1 MKNPTFKIAAAA
13 MMVAGAFA
21 TQTYAAGF
29 QLSEQSA
36 IQMGRAMAGAG
47 IVGDD
52 LSAVHYNPAG
62 MTLLSGTRMQATGTW
77 VAVNLDYE
85 GNYGQSENGRL
96 KGQTIP
102 AGFITHQINDSLWAG
117 LGLTVPY
124 GMGTEYGEGWEGRER
139 GTESMILTFDI
150 NPNLAW
156 KVNDKLSVGGGISL
170 QYAKAELGSGRIVSN
185 NDHTIVSKNGH
196 TINSNVKGDSWAWGW
211 NVGVMFQPVE
221 TVRLG
226 LAYRSNISHNADG
239 HTTLNNVPVK
249 TDNGLVLTN
258 IRSDMEVRIKT
269 PDTITFSATWE
280 ATDALRLSGTAR
292 WSKWSNFHSLDV
304 QNLDLAGTQ
313 FSSTVVENNWDDTW
327 FFSVGADYKLNGQ
340 WTIRGGVAYDQGP
353 VENQYRMAVIPD
365 TDRVWFSGGASYKYT
380 DNLTFDFGATYIKGV
395 GDTDLYDKVGG
406 KKIGE
411 FKSLDSYIF
420 SAQMQYLF

>member
-47 IVGDD
+47 VVGDD

-85 GNYGQSENGRL
+85 CRDGSVTENGRL

-124 GMGTEYGEGWEGRER
+124 GMGTEFDENWGGMDR

-170 QYAKAELGSGRIVSN
+170 QYAKAELGFGFDVPSFKTVA
-185 NDHTIVSKNGH
+185 HA
-196 TINSNVKGDSWAWGW
+196 NVKGDSWAWGW
-211 NVGVMFQPVE
+211 NVGMMFQPVE
-221 TVRLG
+221 TVRVG
-226 LAYRSNISHNADG
+226 LAYRSHIAHNADG
-239 HTTLNNVPVK
+239 HTTL
-249 TDNGLVLTN
+249 DINGMRSLT
-258 IRSDMEVRIKT
+258 SDMKVRIKT
-269 PDTITFSATWE
+269 PDTITLSATWE

-292 WSKWSNFHSLDV
+292 WSKWSNFKSLSLDNSGFDNQMV
-304 QNLDLAGTQ
+304 DLIA
-313 FSSTVVENNWDDTW
+313 SAHSTITNNWDDTW

-340 WTIRGGVAYDQGP
+340 WTVRGGVAYDQGP

-395 GDTDLYDKVGG
+395 GDKELVSVNEKAS
-406 KKIGE
+406 GE

>member
-170 QYAKAELGSGRIVSN
+170 QYAKAELGMGM
-185 NDHTIVSKNGH
+185 GPMQA
-196 TINSNVKGDSWAWGW
+196 NVKGDSWAWGW
-211 NVGVMFQPVE
+211 NVGLMFQPVE

-226 LAYRSNISHNADG
+226 LAYRSHIAHNAEG
-239 HTTLNNVPVK
+239 HTDVK
-249 TDNGLVLTN
+249 GLQNLT
-258 IRSDMEVRIKT
+258 SDMKVRIKT
-269 PDTITFSATWE
+269 PDTVTLSATWE

-292 WSKWSNFHSLDV
+292 WSKWSNFRTLDV
-304 QNLDLAGTQ
+304 QNLDFNTPPLDAYANV
-313 FSSTVVENNWDDTW
+313 SVENNWDDTW

-340 WTIRGGVAYDQGP
+340 WTVRGGVAYDQGP

>member
-85 GNYGQSENGRL
+85 GDSGQSENGRL
-96 KGQTIP
+96 KGQIIP

-124 GMGTEYGEGWEGRER
+124 GMGTEYGEGWEGKSR

-156 KVNDKLSVGGGISL
+156 KVNEKLSVGGGISL
-170 QYAKAELGSGRIVSN
+170 QYAKAELGMGM
-185 NDHTIVSKNGH
+185 GPMQA
-196 TINSNVKGDSWAWGW
+196 NVKGDSWAWGW
-211 NVGVMFQPVE
+211 NVGLMFQPVE

-226 LAYRSNISHNADG
+226 LAYRSHIAHNAEG
-239 HTTLNNVPVK
+239 HTDVKGLLN
-249 TDNGLVLTN
+249 LT
-258 IRSDMEVRIKT
+258 SDMKVRIKT
-269 PDTITFSATWE
+269 PDTVTLSATWE

-292 WSKWSNFHSLDV
+292 WSKWSNFRSLNV
-304 QNLDLAGTQ
+304 QNLDLAGTKLGT
-313 FSSTVVENNWDDTW
+313 TVVENNWDDTW

-340 WTIRGGVAYDQGP
+340 WTVRGGVAYDQGP

-395 GDTDLYDKVGG
+395 GDTDLYNKVSG

>member
-1 MKNPTFKIAAAA
+1 MKNPTFKIAAVA

-85 GNYGQSENGRL
+85 GDSGQSENGRL
-96 KGQTIP
+96 KGQIIP

-124 GMGTEYGEGWEGRER
+124 GMGTEYGEGWEGKSR

-156 KVNDKLSVGGGISL
+156 KVNEKLSVGGGISL
-170 QYAKAELGSGRIVSN
+170 QYAKAELGMGM
-185 NDHTIVSKNGH
+185 GPMQA
-196 TINSNVKGDSWAWGW
+196 NVKGDSWAWGW

>member
-47 IVGDD
+47 VVGDD

-77 VAVNLDYE
+77 VAVNLDYK
-85 GNYGQSENGRL
+85 GDSGQSENGRL

-124 GMGTEYGEGWEGRER
+124 GMGTEYGEGWKGKSR

-170 QYAKAELGSGRIVSN
+170 QYAKAELGMGM
-185 NDHTIVSKNGH
+185 GPMQA
-196 TINSNVKGDSWAWGW
+196 NVKGDSWAWGW
-211 NVGVMFQPVE
+211 NVGLMFQPVE

-226 LAYRSNISHNADG
+226 LAYRSHIAHNADG
-239 HTTLNNVPVK
+239 HTTLNNVPNATGVS
-249 TDNGLVLTN
+249 NL
-258 IRSDMEVRIKT
+258 RSDMEVRLKT
-269 PDTITFSATWE
+269 PDTITLSATWE

-292 WSKWSNFHSLDV
+292 WSKWSNFRSLNV
-304 QNLDLAGTQ
+304 QNLDLAGTKLGT
-313 FSSTVVENNWDDTW
+313 TVVENNWDDTW

-340 WTIRGGVAYDQGP
+340 WTVRGGVAYDQGP

-406 KKIGE
+406 KIGE

>member
-170 QYAKAELGSGRIVSN
+170 QYAKAELGMGM
-185 NDHTIVSKNGH
+185 GPMQA
-196 TINSNVKGDSWAWGW
+196 NVKGDSWAWGW
-211 NVGVMFQPVE
+211 NVGLMFQPVD
-221 TVRLG
+221 TVRVG
-226 LAYRSNISHNADG
+226 LAYRSHIAHNADG
-239 HTTLNNVPVK
+239 HTTL
-249 TDNGLVLTN
+249 DINGMGSLT
-258 IRSDMEVRIKT
+258 SDMKVRIKT
-269 PDTITFSATWE
+269 PDTVTLSATWE

-292 WSKWSNFHSLDV
+292 WSKWSNFKSLSLDNSGFDNQIV
-304 QNLDLAGTQ
+304 DQIA
-313 FSSTVVENNWDDTW
+313 SAHSTITNNWDDTW

-340 WTIRGGVAYDQGP
+340 WTVRGGVAYDQGP

>member
-47 IVGDD
+47 VVGDD

-77 VAVNLDYE
+77 VAGTWVAVNLDYE
-85 GNYGQSENGRL
+85 GDSGQSENGRL
-96 KGQTIP
+96 KGQIIP

-124 GMGTEYGEGWEGRER
+124 GMSTEFGEGWEGRER

-156 KVNDKLSVGGGISL
+156 KVNEKLSVGGGVSL
-170 QYAKAELGSGRIVSN
+170 QYAKAELGSGRIVSE
-185 NDHTIVSKNGH
+185 NGH

-226 LAYRSNISHNADG
+226 LAYRSHIAHNADG
-239 HTTLNNVPVK
+239 HTTLSNVPNALLNPYAPGVS
-249 TDNGLVLTN
+249 NL
-258 IRSDMEVRIKT
+258 RSDMEVRIKT
-269 PDTITFSATWE
+269 PDTVTLSATWE

-292 WSKWSNFHSLDV
+292 WSKWSNFRSLNV
-304 QNLDLAGTQ
+304 QNLDLAGTKLGT
-313 FSSTVVENNWDDTW
+313 TVVENNWDDTW

-340 WTIRGGVAYDQGP
+340 WTVRGGVAYDQGP

-380 DNLTFDFGATYIKGV
+380 DNLTFDFGATYIKG
-395 GDTDLYDKVGG
+395 GG

>member
-13 MMVAGAFA
+13 MMVAGAFT

-47 IVGDD
+47 VVGDD

-85 GNYGQSENGRL
+85 SRDGSVTENGRL

-124 GMGTEYGEGWEGRER
+124 GMGTEFDENWGGMDR

-170 QYAKAELGSGRIVSN
+170 QYAKAELGFGFGFDVPSFKTVA
-185 NDHTIVSKNGH
+185 HA
-196 TINSNVKGDSWAWGW
+196 NVKGDSWAWGW
-211 NVGVMFQPVE
+211 NVGMMFQPVE
-221 TVRLG
+221 TVRVG
-226 LAYRSNISHNADG
+226 LAYRSHIAHNADG
-239 HTTLNNVPVK
+239 HTTL
-249 TDNGLVLTN
+249 DINGMRSLT
-258 IRSDMEVRIKT
+258 SDMKVRIKT
-269 PDTITFSATWE
+269 PDTITLSATWE

-292 WSKWSNFHSLDV
+292 WSKWSNFKSLSLDNSGFDNQMV
-304 QNLDLAGTQ
+304 DLIA
-313 FSSTVVENNWDDTW
+313 SAHSTITNNWDDTW

-340 WTIRGGVAYDQGP
+340 WTVRGGVAYDQGP

-395 GDTDLYDKVGG
+395 GDKELVSVNEKAS
-406 KKIGE
+406 GE

>member
-47 IVGDD
+47 VVGDD

-85 GNYGQSENGRL
+85 GDSGQSENGRL
-96 KGQTIP
+96 KGQIIP

-124 GMGTEYGEGWEGRER
+124 GMGTEFGEGWEGRER

-156 KVNDKLSVGGGISL
+156 KVNEKLSVGGGVSL
-170 QYAKAELGSGRIVSN
+170 QYAKAELGSGRIVSE
-185 NDHTIVSKNGH
+185 NGH

-292 WSKWSNFHSLDV
+292 WSKWSNFKSLSLDNSGFGSAPKID
-304 QNLDLAGTQ
+304 QIAATH
-313 FSSTVVENNWDDTW
+313 STITNNWDDTW

-340 WTIRGGVAYDQGP
+340 WTVRGGVAYDQGP

-395 GDTDLYDKVGG
+395 GDTDLYNEVGG

>member
-1 MKNPTFKIAAAA
+1 MKNPTFKIATAA

-170 QYAKAELGSGRIVSN
+170 QYAKAELGMGM
-185 NDHTIVSKNGH
+185 GPMQA
-196 TINSNVKGDSWAWGW
+196 NVKGDSWAWGW
-211 NVGVMFQPVE
+211 NVGLMFQPVE

-226 LAYRSNISHNADG
+226 LAYRSHIAHNAEG
-239 HTTLNNVPVK
+239 HTDVK
-249 TDNGLVLTN
+249 GLQNLT
-258 IRSDMEVRIKT
+258 SDMKVRIKT
-269 PDTITFSATWE
+269 PDTVTLSATWE

-292 WSKWSNFHSLDV
+292 WSKWSNFRTLDV
-304 QNLDLAGTQ
+304 QNLDFNTPPIGRIRQRSRRKQLGRH
-313 FSSTVVENNWDDTW
+313 VVLLRRCRLQAQRPVDCPRRRGLRP
-327 FFSVGADYKLNGQ
+327 GAC
-340 WTIRGGVAYDQGP
+340 
-353 VENQYRMAVIPD
+353 
-365 TDRVWFSGGASYKYT
+365 
-380 DNLTFDFGATYIKGV
+380 
-395 GDTDLYDKVGG
+395 
-406 KKIGE
+406 
-411 FKSLDSYIF
+411 
-420 SAQMQYLF
+420 

>member
-47 IVGDD
+47 VVGDD

-85 GNYGQSENGRL
+85 GDSGQSENGRL
-96 KGQTIP
+96 KGQIIP

-124 GMGTEYGEGWEGRER
+124 GMGTEYGEGWEGKSR

-156 KVNDKLSVGGGISL
+156 KVNEKLSVGGGISL
-170 QYAKAELGSGRIVSN
+170 QYAKAELGMGPMQA
-185 NDHTIVSKNGH
+185 
-196 TINSNVKGDSWAWGW
+196 NVKGDSWAWGW
-211 NVGVMFQPVE
+211 NVGLMFQPVE

-226 LAYRSNISHNADG
+226 LAYRSHIAHNAEG
-239 HTTLNNVPVK
+239 HTDVKGPLN
-249 TDNGLVLTN
+249 LT
-258 IRSDMEVRIKT
+258 SDMKVRIKT
-269 PDTITFSATWE
+269 PDTVTLSATWE

-292 WSKWSNFHSLDV
+292 WSKWSNFRSLNV
-304 QNLDLAGTQ
+304 QNLDLAGTKLGT
-313 FSSTVVENNWDDTW
+313 TVVENNWDDTW

-340 WTIRGGVAYDQGP
+340 WTVRGGVAYDQGP

-406 KKIGE
+406 EKIGE

>member
-85 GNYGQSENGRL
+85 SRDGSVTENGRL

-124 GMGTEYGEGWEGRER
+124 GMGTEFDENWGGMDR

-170 QYAKAELGSGRIVSN
+170 QYAKAELGFGFGFDVPSFKTVA
-185 NDHTIVSKNGH
+185 HA
-196 TINSNVKGDSWAWGW
+196 NVKGDSWAWGW
-211 NVGVMFQPVE
+211 NVGMMFQPVE
-221 TVRLG
+221 TVRVG
-226 LAYRSNISHNADG
+226 LAYRSHIAHNADG
-239 HTTLNNVPVK
+239 HTTL
-249 TDNGLVLTN
+249 DINGMRSLT
-258 IRSDMEVRIKT
+258 SDMKVRIKT
-269 PDTITFSATWE
+269 PDTITLSATWE

-292 WSKWSNFHSLDV
+292 WSKWSNFKSLSLDNSGFDNQMV
-304 QNLDLAGTQ
+304 DLIA
-313 FSSTVVENNWDDTW
+313 SAHSTITNNWDDTW

-340 WTIRGGVAYDQGP
+340 WTVRGGVAYDQGP

-395 GDTDLYDKVGG
+395 GDKELVSVNEKAS
-406 KKIGE
+406 GE

>member
-85 GNYGQSENGRL
+85 GDSGQSENGRL
-96 KGQTIP
+96 KGQIIP

-124 GMGTEYGEGWEGRER
+124 GMGTEFGEGWEGRER

-156 KVNDKLSVGGGISL
+156 KVNEKLSVGGGVSL
-170 QYAKAELGSGRIVSN
+170 QYAKAELGSGR
-185 NDHTIVSKNGH
+185 IVSKNGH

-313 FSSTVVENNWDDTW
+313 FSSTVVENNWDDT
-327 FFSVGADYKLNGQ
+327 L
-340 WTIRGGVAYDQGP
+340 
-353 VENQYRMAVIPD
+353 
-365 TDRVWFSGGASYKYT
+365 
-380 DNLTFDFGATYIKGV
+380 
-395 GDTDLYDKVGG
+395 
-406 KKIGE
+406 
-411 FKSLDSYIF
+411 SLIHI
-420 SAQMQYLF
+420 

>member
-1 MKNPTFKIAAAA
+1 

-47 IVGDD
+47 VVGDD

-85 GNYGQSENGRL
+85 SRDGSVTENGRL

-124 GMGTEYGEGWEGRER
+124 GMGTEYDEGWEGRER

-170 QYAKAELGSGRIVSN
+170 QYAKAELGMGMGP
-185 NDHTIVSKNGH
+185 TQA
-196 TINSNVKGDSWAWGW
+196 NVKGDSWAWGW

-226 LAYRSNISHNADG
+226 LAYRSHIAHNAEG
-239 HTTLNNVPVK
+239 HTDVKGLLN
-249 TDNGLVLTN
+249 LT
-258 IRSDMEVRIKT
+258 SDMKVRIKT
-269 PDTITFSATWE
+269 PDTITLSATWE

-304 QNLDLAGTQ
+304 QNLDLADPQ

>member
-1 MKNPTFKIAAAA
+1 MKNPTFKIATAA

-170 QYAKAELGSGRIVSN
+170 QYAKAELGMGM
-185 NDHTIVSKNGH
+185 GPMQA
-196 TINSNVKGDSWAWGW
+196 NVKGDSWAWGW
-211 NVGVMFQPVE
+211 NVGLMFQPVE

-226 LAYRSNISHNADG
+226 LAYRSHIAHNAEG
-239 HTTLNNVPVK
+239 HTDVK
-249 TDNGLVLTN
+249 GLQNLT
-258 IRSDMEVRIKT
+258 SDMKVRIKT

-304 QNLDLAGTQ
+304 QNLDLAGPQ

>member
-124 GMGTEYGEGWEGRER
+124 GMGTEYGEGWKGRER

-170 QYAKAELGSGRIVSN
+170 QYAKAELGSGR
-185 NDHTIVSKNGH
+185 IVSKNGH

>member
-47 IVGDD
+47 IVGDA

-62 MTLLSGTRMQATGTW
+62 MTLLSRTRMQATGTW

-85 GNYGQSENGRL
+85 SRDGSVTENGRL

-124 GMGTEYGEGWEGRER
+124 GMGTEFDENWGGMDR

-170 QYAKAELGSGRIVSN
+170 QYAKAELGFGFGFDVPSFKTAA
-185 NDHTIVSKNGH
+185 HA
-196 TINSNVKGDSWAWGW
+196 NVKGDSWAWGW
-211 NVGVMFQPVE
+211 NVGMMFQPVE
-221 TVRLG
+221 TVRVG
-226 LAYRSNISHNADG
+226 LAYRSHIAHNADG
-239 HTTLNNVPVK
+239 HTTL
-249 TDNGLVLTN
+249 DINGMGSLT
-258 IRSDMEVRIKT
+258 SDMKVRIKT
-269 PDTITFSATWE
+269 PDTITLSATWE
-280 ATDALRLSGTAR
+280 ATAALRLSGTAR
-292 WSKWSNFHSLDV
+292 WSKWSNFKSLSLDNSGFGSAPAID
-304 QNLDLAGTQ
+304 QIAAAH
-313 FSSTVVENNWDDTW
+313 STITNNWDDTW

-340 WTIRGGVAYDQGP
+340 WTVRGGVAYDQGP

-365 TDRVWFSGGASYKYT
+365 TDRVWFSGGASNKYT

-395 GDTDLYDKVGG
+395 GDKEL
-406 KKIGE
+406 E
-411 FKSLDSYIF
+411 
-420 SAQMQYLF
+420 SANEKASGD

>member
-47 IVGDD
+47 VVGDD

-85 GNYGQSENGRL
+85 SHDGSVTENGRL
-96 KGQTIP
+96 KGQIIP
-102 AGFITHQINDSLWAG
+102 AGFLTHQINDSLWAG

-124 GMGTEYGEGWEGRER
+124 GMGTEYGEDWEGRER

-170 QYAKAELGSGRIVSN
+170 QYAKAELGMGM
-185 NDHTIVSKNGH
+185 GPMQA
-196 TINSNVKGDSWAWGW
+196 NVKGDSWAWGW
-211 NVGVMFQPVE
+211 NVGLMFQPVE

-226 LAYRSNISHNADG
+226 LAYRSHIAHNAEG
-239 HTTLNNVPVK
+239 HTDVKSPLN
-249 TDNGLVLTN
+249 LT
-258 IRSDMEVRIKT
+258 SDMKVRIKT
-269 PDTITFSATWE
+269 PDTVTLSATWE

-292 WSKWSNFHSLDV
+292 WSKWSNFRTLDV
-304 QNLDLAGTQ
+304 QNLDFNGTPYAK
-313 FSSTVVENNWDDTW
+313 VPVENNWDDTW

-340 WTIRGGVAYDQGP
+340 WTVRGGVAYDQGP

-406 KKIGE
+406 EKIGE

>member
-124 GMGTEYGEGWEGRER
+124 GMG
-139 GTESMILTFDI
+139 
-150 NPNLAW
+150 
-156 KVNDKLSVGGGISL
+156 LSLIH
-170 QYAKAELGSGRIVSN
+170 I
-185 NDHTIVSKNGH
+185 
-196 TINSNVKGDSWAWGW
+196 
-211 NVGVMFQPVE
+211 
-221 TVRLG
+221 
-226 LAYRSNISHNADG
+226 
-239 HTTLNNVPVK
+239 
-249 TDNGLVLTN
+249 
-258 IRSDMEVRIKT
+258 
-269 PDTITFSATWE
+269 
-280 ATDALRLSGTAR
+280 
-292 WSKWSNFHSLDV
+292 
-304 QNLDLAGTQ
+304 
-313 FSSTVVENNWDDTW
+313 
-327 FFSVGADYKLNGQ
+327 
-340 WTIRGGVAYDQGP
+340 
-353 VENQYRMAVIPD
+353 
-365 TDRVWFSGGASYKYT
+365 
-380 DNLTFDFGATYIKGV
+380 
-395 GDTDLYDKVGG
+395 
-406 KKIGE
+406 
-411 FKSLDSYIF
+411 
-420 SAQMQYLF
+420 

>member
-47 IVGDD
+47 VVGDD

-85 GNYGQSENGRL
+85 GDSGQSENGRL
-96 KGQTIP
+96 KGQIIP

-124 GMGTEYGEGWEGRER
+124 GMGTEFGEGWEGRER

-156 KVNDKLSVGGGISL
+156 KVNENSASAAASRPVR
-170 QYAKAELGSGRIVSN
+170 QGR
-185 NDHTIVSKNGH
+185 
-196 TINSNVKGDSWAWGW
+196 AW
-211 NVGVMFQPVE
+211 
-221 TVRLG
+221 
-226 LAYRSNISHNADG
+226 
-239 HTTLNNVPVK
+239 
-249 TDNGLVLTN
+249 
-258 IRSDMEVRIKT
+258 
-269 PDTITFSATWE
+269 
-280 ATDALRLSGTAR
+280 LR
-292 WSKWSNFHSLDV
+292 
-304 QNLDLAGTQ
+304 Q
-313 FSSTVVENNWDDTW
+313 
-327 FFSVGADYKLNGQ
+327 
-340 WTIRGGVAYDQGP
+340 
-353 VENQYRMAVIPD
+353 
-365 TDRVWFSGGASYKYT
+365 DR
-380 DNLTFDFGATYIKGV
+380 
-395 GDTDLYDKVGG
+395 
-406 KKIGE
+406 
-411 FKSLDSYIF
+411 
-420 SAQMQYLF
+420 

>member
-1 MKNPTFKIAAAA
+1 MKNPTFKIAAVA

-47 IVGDD
+47 VVGDD

-85 GNYGQSENGRL
+85 GDSGQSENGRL
-96 KGQTIP
+96 KGQIIP

-124 GMGTEYGEGWEGRER
+124 GMGTEYGEGWEGKSR

-156 KVNDKLSVGGGISL
+156 KVNEKLSVGGGISL
-170 QYAKAELGSGRIVSN
+170 QYAKAELGMGM
-185 NDHTIVSKNGH
+185 GP
-196 TINSNVKGDSWAWGW
+196 NVKGDSWAWGW
-211 NVGVMFQPVE
+211 NVGLMFQPVE

-226 LAYRSNISHNADG
+226 LAYRSHIAHNAEG
-239 HTTLNNVPVK
+239 HTDVKGPLN
-249 TDNGLVLTN
+249 LT
-258 IRSDMEVRIKT
+258 SDMKVRIKT
-269 PDTITFSATWE
+269 PDTVTLSATWE

-292 WSKWSNFHSLDV
+292 WSKWSNFRSLNV
-304 QNLDLAGTQ
+304 QNLDLAGTKLGT
-313 FSSTVVENNWDDTW
+313 TVVENNWDDTW

-340 WTIRGGVAYDQGP
+340 WTVRGGVAYDQGP

>member
-85 GNYGQSENGRL
+85 SRDGSVTENGRL

-124 GMGTEYGEGWEGRER
+124 GMGTEFDENWGGMDR

-150 NPNLAW
+150 NPNLAP
-156 KVNDKLSVGGGISL
+156 VR
-170 QYAKAELGSGRIVSN
+170 QGR
-185 NDHTIVSKNGH
+185 T
-196 TINSNVKGDSWAWGW
+196 
-211 NVGVMFQPVE
+211 
-221 TVRLG
+221 R
-226 LAYRSNISHNADG
+226 
-239 HTTLNNVPVK
+239 
-249 TDNGLVLTN
+249 
-258 IRSDMEVRIKT
+258 
-269 PDTITFSATWE
+269 
-280 ATDALRLSGTAR
+280 LRLRRSEFQDGSPCQR
-292 WSKWSNFHSLDV
+292 
-304 QNLDLAGTQ
+304 
-313 FSSTVVENNWDDTW
+313 
-327 FFSVGADYKLNGQ
+327 
-340 WTIRGGVAYDQGP
+340 QG
-353 VENQYRMAVIPD
+353 
-365 TDRVWFSGGASYKYT
+365 
-380 DNLTFDFGATYIKGV
+380 
-395 GDTDLYDKVGG
+395 
-406 KKIGE
+406 
-411 FKSLDSYIF
+411 
-420 SAQMQYLF
+420 

>member
-47 IVGDD
+47 VVGDD

-85 GNYGQSENGRL
+85 GDSGQSENGRL
-96 KGQTIP
+96 KGQIIP

-124 GMGTEYGEGWEGRER
+124 GMGTEFGEGWKGRER

-156 KVNDKLSVGGGISL
+156 KVNEKLSVGGGVSL
-170 QYAKAELGSGRIVSN
+170 QYAKAELGSGRIVSE
-185 NDHTIVSKNGH
+185 NGH

-226 LAYRSNISHNADG
+226 LAYRSHIAHNADG
-239 HTTLNNVPVK
+239 HTTLSNVPNALLNPYAPGVS
-249 TDNGLVLTN
+249 NL
-258 IRSDMEVRIKT
+258 RSDMEVRIKT
-269 PDTITFSATWE
+269 PDTVTLSATWE

-292 WSKWSNFHSLDV
+292 WSKWSNFRSLNV
-304 QNLDLAGTQ
+304 QNLDLAGTKLGT
-313 FSSTVVENNWDDTW
+313 TVVENNWDDTW

-340 WTIRGGVAYDQGP
+340 WTVRGGVAYDQGP

>member
-1 MKNPTFKIAAAA
+1 LKNPTFKIAAVA

-47 IVGDD
+47 VVGDD

-77 VAVNLDYE
+77 VAVNLDYK
-85 GNYGQSENGRL
+85 GDSGQSENGRL

-124 GMGTEYGEGWEGRER
+124 GMGTEYGEGWEGKSR

-156 KVNDKLSVGGGISL
+156 KVNDMLSVGGGISL
-170 QYAKAELGSGRIVSN
+170 QYAKAELGMGM
-185 NDHTIVSKNGH
+185 GPMQA
-196 TINSNVKGDSWAWGW
+196 NVKGDSWAWGW
-211 NVGVMFQPVE
+211 NVGLMFQPVE

-226 LAYRSNISHNADG
+226 LAYRSHIAHNAEG
-239 HTTLNNVPVK
+239 HTDVK
-249 TDNGLVLTN
+249 GLQNLT
-258 IRSDMEVRIKT
+258 SDMKVRIKT
-269 PDTITFSATWE
+269 PDTVTLSATWE

-292 WSKWSNFHSLDV
+292 WSKWSNFRSLNV
-304 QNLDLAGTQ
+304 QNLDLAGTKLGT
-313 FSSTVVENNWDDTW
+313 TVVENNWDDTW

-340 WTIRGGVAYDQGP
+340 WTVRGGVAYDQGP

-406 KKIGE
+406 EKIGE

>member
-47 IVGDD
+47 VVGDD

-85 GNYGQSENGRL
+85 SHDGSVTENGRL
-96 KGQTIP
+96 KGQIIP
-102 AGFITHQINDSLWAG
+102 AGFLTHQINDSLWAG

-124 GMGTEYGEGWEGRER
+124 GMGTEYGEDWEGRER

-170 QYAKAELGSGRIVSN
+170 QYAKAELGMGM
-185 NDHTIVSKNGH
+185 GPMQA
-196 TINSNVKGDSWAWGW
+196 NVKGDSWAWGW
-211 NVGVMFQPVE
+211 NVGLMFQPVE

-226 LAYRSNISHNADG
+226 LAYRSHIAHNAEG
-239 HTTLNNVPVK
+239 HTDVKSPLN
-249 TDNGLVLTN
+249 LT
-258 IRSDMEVRIKT
+258 SDMKVRIKT
-269 PDTITFSATWE
+269 PDTVTLSATWE

-292 WSKWSNFHSLDV
+292 WSKWSNFRTLDV
-304 QNLDLAGTQ
+304 QNLDFNGIPYAK
-313 FSSTVVENNWDDTW
+313 FANVPVENNWDDTW

-340 WTIRGGVAYDQGP
+340 WTVRGGVAYDQGP

-406 KKIGE
+406 EKIGE

>member
-47 IVGDD
+47 VVGDD

-85 GNYGQSENGRL
+85 SRDGSVTENGRL

-124 GMGTEYGEGWEGRER
+124 GMGTEFDENWGGMDR

-170 QYAKAELGSGRIVSN
+170 QYAKAELGFGFDVPSFKTAAHADQRHEGPHQDARH
-185 NDHTIVSKNGH
+185 DH
-196 TINSNVKGDSWAWGW
+196 
-211 NVGVMFQPVE
+211 
-221 TVRLG
+221 
-226 LAYRSNISHNADG
+226 
-239 HTTLNNVPVK
+239 
-249 TDNGLVLTN
+249 
-258 IRSDMEVRIKT
+258 
-269 PDTITFSATWE
+269 
-280 ATDALRLSGTAR
+280 ALRHVGGHRRAPPLRYGP
-292 WSKWSNFHSLDV
+292 LV
-304 QNLDLAGTQ
+304 Q
-313 FSSTVVENNWDDTW
+313 VVELQVPL
-327 FFSVGADYKLNGQ
+327 S
-340 WTIRGGVAYDQGP
+340 
-353 VENQYRMAVIPD
+353 
-365 TDRVWFSGGASYKYT
+365 
-380 DNLTFDFGATYIKGV
+380 
-395 GDTDLYDKVGG
+395 
-406 KKIGE
+406 
-411 FKSLDSYIF
+411 
-420 SAQMQYLF
+420 

>member
-47 IVGDD
+47 VVGDD

-85 GNYGQSENGRL
+85 GDSGQSENGRL
-96 KGQTIP
+96 KGQIIP

-156 KVNDKLSVGGGISL
+156 KVNEKLSVGGGISL
-170 QYAKAELGSGRIVSN
+170 QYAKAELGMGM
-185 NDHTIVSKNGH
+185 GPMQA
-196 TINSNVKGDSWAWGW
+196 NVKGDSWAWGW
-211 NVGVMFQPVE
+211 NVGLMFQPVE

-226 LAYRSNISHNADG
+226 LAYRSHIAHNAEG
-239 HTTLNNVPVK
+239 HTDVKGPLN
-249 TDNGLVLTN
+249 LT
-258 IRSDMEVRIKT
+258 SDMKVRIKT
-269 PDTITFSATWE
+269 PDTVTLSATWE

-292 WSKWSNFHSLDV
+292 WSKWSNFRSLNV
-304 QNLDLAGTQ
+304 QNLDLAGTKLGT
-313 FSSTVVENNWDDTW
+313 TVVENNWDDTW

-340 WTIRGGVAYDQGP
+340 WTVRGGVAYDQGP

>member
-1 MKNPTFKIAAAA
+1 MKNPTFKIATAA

-85 GNYGQSENGRL
+85 GDSGQSENGRL
-96 KGQTIP
+96 KGQIIP

-124 GMGTEYGEGWEGRER
+124 GMGTEYGEGWEGKSR

-156 KVNDKLSVGGGISL
+156 KVKEKLSVGGGISL
-170 QYAKAELGSGRIVSN
+170 QYAKAELGMGM
-185 NDHTIVSKNGH
+185 GPMQA
-196 TINSNVKGDSWAWGW
+196 NVKGDSWAWGW
-211 NVGVMFQPVE
+211 NVGLMFQPVE

-304 QNLDLAGTQ
+304 QNLDLAGPQ

-406 KKIGE
+406 EKIGE

>member
-47 IVGDD
+47 VVGDD

-85 GNYGQSENGRL
+85 DDSGQSENGRL
-96 KGQTIP
+96 KGQIIP

-124 GMGTEYGEGWEGRER
+124 GMGTEYGEGWEGKSR

-156 KVNDKLSVGGGISL
+156 KVNEKLSVGGGISL
-170 QYAKAELGSGRIVSN
+170 QYAKAELGMGM
-185 NDHTIVSKNGH
+185 GPMQA
-196 TINSNVKGDSWAWGW
+196 NVKGDSWAWGW
-211 NVGVMFQPVE
+211 NVGLMFQPVE

-226 LAYRSNISHNADG
+226 LAYRSHIAHNAEG
-239 HTTLNNVPVK
+239 HTDVKGPLN
-249 TDNGLVLTN
+249 LT
-258 IRSDMEVRIKT
+258 SDMKVRIKT
-269 PDTITFSATWE
+269 PDTVTLSATWE

-292 WSKWSNFHSLDV
+292 WSKWSNFRSLNV
-304 QNLDLAGTQ
+304 QNLDLAGTKLGT
-313 FSSTVVENNWDDTW
+313 TVVENNWDDTW

-340 WTIRGGVAYDQGP
+340 WTVRGGVAYDQGP

>member
-47 IVGDD
+47 VLGDD

-77 VAVNLDYE
+77 VAVNLDYK
-85 GNYGQSENGRL
+85 GDSGQSENGRL

-124 GMGTEYGEGWEGRER
+124 GMGTEYGEGWKGKSR

-156 KVNDKLSVGGGISL
+156 KVNDMLSVGGGISL
-170 QYAKAELGSGRIVSN
+170 QYAKAELGMGM
-185 NDHTIVSKNGH
+185 GPMQA
-196 TINSNVKGDSWAWGW
+196 NVKGDSWAWGW
-211 NVGVMFQPVE
+211 NVGLMFQPVE

-226 LAYRSNISHNADG
+226 LAYRSHIAHNADG
-239 HTTLNNVPVK
+239 HTTLNNVPNATGVS
-249 TDNGLVLTN
+249 NL
-258 IRSDMEVRIKT
+258 RSDMEVRLKT
-269 PDTITFSATWE
+269 PDTITLSATWE

-292 WSKWSNFHSLDV
+292 WSKWSNFRSLNV
-304 QNLDLAGTQ
+304 QNLDLAGTKLGT
-313 FSSTVVENNWDDTW
+313 TVVENNWDDTW

-340 WTIRGGVAYDQGP
+340 WTVRGGVAYDQGP